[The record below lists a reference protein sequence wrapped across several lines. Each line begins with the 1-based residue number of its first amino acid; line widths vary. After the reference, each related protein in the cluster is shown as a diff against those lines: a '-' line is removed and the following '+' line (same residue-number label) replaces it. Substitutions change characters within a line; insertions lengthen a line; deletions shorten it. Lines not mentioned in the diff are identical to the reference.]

1 MFSNLRSDVIRIEN
15 KSLLHGVL
23 SMSCPQDSADAINI
37 IPRLQ
42 YVSFFFSYIIRLTW
56 NFNEMSTAVY
66 DSYDEDVKQAIETY
80 RNSIPV

>member
-42 YVSFFFSYIIRLTW
+42 Y
-56 NFNEMSTAVY
+56 
-66 DSYDEDVKQAIETY
+66 
-80 RNSIPV
+80 NSIFISD